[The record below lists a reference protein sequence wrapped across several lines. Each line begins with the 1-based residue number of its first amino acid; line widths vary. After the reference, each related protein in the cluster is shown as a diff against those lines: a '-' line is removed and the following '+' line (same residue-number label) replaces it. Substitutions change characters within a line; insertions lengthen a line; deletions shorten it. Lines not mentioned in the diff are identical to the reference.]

1 MSCEYIDSEEAL
13 RIGLV
18 NRLVR
23 RQELISTAEMIARG
37 IMTNNSMAV
46 RYAKEAVKRGRDLPL
61 GQGLALEK
69 SMAGIVRIL
78 SGNESLIKDA
88 IFT

>member
-1 MSCEYIDSEEAL
+1 MVSRE
-13 RIGLV
+13 
-18 NRLVR
+18 
-23 RQELISTAEMIARG
+23 ELISTAEMIARG
-37 IMTNNSMAV
+37 IVANNSMAV

-69 SMAGIVRIL
+69 SIAGIVRIL
-78 SGNESLIKDA
+78 TGNDSPSMNA